1 MVVSLG
7 RTPDS
12 WVGLRMM
19 ARMLLGMESLMPWI
33 WIFLDVPRHFESLG
47 KWRGQP
53 RLWLFP
59 PGKPVQWGWLGEVFQ
74 ISEEAFEADNI
85 HSRQQ
90 DRYMLHTPL
99 WSFIKHL
106 LYALSRRMQPV

>member
-19 ARMLLGMESLMPWI
+19 ARMFLGTESLMPWI

-59 PGKPVQWGWLGEVFQ
+59 QGSQSRLGEVFQ
-74 ISEEAFEADNI
+74 ISEEAYEANNI

-106 LYALSRRMQPV
+106 TYALSRRMQPV